1 MVLRRLLF
9 TVLNN
14 PRLIEKLSESW
25 PIRAAA
31 QVTASALTRA
41 QLGGQEAA
49 RRLLREGS
57 LARRAVRLR
66 ETFLR
71 ELKDGARAQH
81 WPRSPGN
88 RRGGSGRG
96 SQ

>member
-14 PRLIEKLSESW
+14 PRVIEKLSESW

-31 QVTASALTRA
+31 KLTASALTRA
-41 QLGGQEAA
+41 QLGGREAA
-49 RRLLREGS
+49 RRLLRDGS
-57 LARRAVRLR
+57 LARRAARLQ

-71 ELKDGARAQH
+71 ELRDGARARD

-88 RRGGSGRG
+88 RRGGSGP

>member
-9 TVLNN
+9 TLLNN
-14 PRLIEKLSESW
+14 PRLIEKLSESR
-25 PIRAAA
+25 PIRVAA

-41 QLGGQEAA
+41 QLGGRAAA
-49 RRLLREGS
+49 RRLLREGG
-57 LARRAVRLR
+57 LARLR

-71 ELKDGARAQH
+71 ELKDGARARAQD
-81 WPRSPGN
+81 WPRPPGN
-88 RRGGSGRG
+88 RRDGSGRG